1 VIDIS
6 TYGRLPFLSERQ
18 QPLVS
23 IVIPAY
29 RAATFIRETLDSVF
43 AQTYPNLEVILVNDG
58 SPDTAQLEA
67 AIRSYGDRLIYIRR
81 ENGGPAAARNT
92 AIRAAQGKYI
102 ACLDSDDLYL
112 PWHVTSLVQLLEQ
125 HSLDLVYCDSYIE
138 KNRVRVARAF
148 EQQPQNLPITFEKL
162 LTEECSVTTS
172 AVVASRQAVLDA
184 GLFDEKYRRCEDFD
198 LWLRMC
204 YRGARIDVLP
214 VVGIVHRML
223 PDGLAA
229 DGYLLKRAQIEIH
242 EKVLATMLVS
252 AEQRGLIQKLI
263 VRIEGLCQFDLVKSY
278 LREAR
283 YTEAATAAGRAATL
297 LQDQRSRRVLLAVR
311 IAPWITRRILLAQDI
326 RLRRARI
333 DKEISGNA

>member
-1 VIDIS
+1 
-6 TYGRLPFLSERQ
+6 LSERQ
-18 QPLVS
+18 RPLVS

-58 SPDTAQLEA
+58 SPDTEQLEA
-67 AIRSYGDRLIYIRR
+67 EIRSYGDRLIYIRQ

-92 AIRAAQGKYI
+92 AIRAARGKYI
-102 ACLDSDDLYL
+102 AYLDSDDLYL

-138 KNRVRVARAF
+138 RDRVRVARAF

-162 LTEECSVTTS
+162 LTEGCAVTTS
-172 AVVASRQAVLDA
+172 AVVASRQAILDA
-184 GLFDEKYRRCEDFD
+184 GLFDEQYRRCEDFD

-204 YRGARIDVLP
+204 YRGARMDILP

-223 PDGLAA
+223 PNGLAS
-229 DGYLLKRAQIEIH
+229 DGFLLKRAQIEIH
-242 EKVLATMLVS
+242 KKVLATIPVS
-252 AEQRGLIQKLI
+252 VEQKGLIQKLI
-263 VRIEGLCQFDLVKSY
+263 GRIEGLCQLDLVKSY

-283 YTEAATAAGRAATL
+283 YTEALAAAGRAATL
-297 LQDQRSRRVLLAVR
+297 LQDQRSRKVLVAVR
-311 IAPWITRRILLAQDI
+311 IAPWITRRILLAQDA
-326 RLRRARI
+326 RSARRKQR
-333 DKEISGNA
+333 EIAANVSNDNSLVQQSP